1 MAINI
6 IIIYFS
12 YIFLSFSVIGYG
24 NLFSNLIFKKKLNY
38 GFLGL
43 LGIFILIL
51 YSYLSHFFYPHNA
64 LHNLI
69 FMFLGFVSFFFNTKK
84 NFFEI
89 LLTLLIFS
97 ILFISI
103 IIFKT
108 HDDFPYYHF
117 GYSHYLTQSSLT
129 IGIGMFN
136 HGFRTPSAIFYLNSL
151 FYLPLIKYYF
161 FHLPAILILGYA
173 NIVFICNLKKNFKK
187 NNINLVSYFILLS
200 ILFINIFFY
209 RISEH
214 GTDRSAQILLLVV
227 VAELLAFILIGE
239 IKNEKLSKIFLL
251 IALIVSFKAFYVLY
265 VVLLIPIILI
275 LKKKLEIKE
284 FFLLLLKNRGL
295 QLSSLMFV
303 LILLTN
309 FFNTGCL
316 IYPVNQIC
324 FSNLDWSIPNS
335 EIIRMK
341 EWYQQ
346 WSKAGAGPDFRVDNP
361 EIYIQ
366 SFNWVGHWIDEY
378 FFNKVSDFLLSII
391 TLMLIVGLTFH
402 TKKKITSRINN
413 NILLLLLFLVML
425 FFEWFYNHPS
435 LRYGGYTLIASI
447 FFIIASIK
455 FESFVIDKNKI
466 KKKFI
471 YLVAFSFLIFFCRN
485 AVRINNEIVQY
496 NFNPL
501 KNFSFRVTNHH
512 YRIENRINEYIQNYK
527 NCKLRKNNC
536 KKDMLPKIEKVFNIY
551 KFNIK

>member
-187 NNINLVSYFILLS
+187 ENINFVSYFILLS

-209 RISEH
+209 RIAEH

-295 QLSSLMFV
+295 QFSLLMFV

-485 AVRINNEIVQY
+485 AVRINNEILQY

-512 YRIENRINEYIQNYK
+512 YRIENGINEYIENYK
-527 NCKLRKNNC
+527 NCKLRENNC

-551 KFNIK
+551 KFNIN

>member
-209 RISEH
+209 RIAEH

-295 QLSSLMFV
+295 QFSLLMFV

-378 FFNKVSDFLLSII
+378 FFNKVSDFLLGII

-402 TKKKITSRINN
+402 TKKKIASRINN

-435 LRYGGYTLIASI
+435 LRYGGL
-447 FFIIASIK
+447 
-455 FESFVIDKNKI
+455 
-466 KKKFI
+466 
-471 YLVAFSFLIFFCRN
+471 YLNS
-485 AVRINNEIVQY
+485 
-496 NFNPL
+496 
-501 KNFSFRVTNHH
+501 
-512 YRIENRINEYIQNYK
+512 
-527 NCKLRKNNC
+527 
-536 KKDMLPKIEKVFNIY
+536 FNIFY
-551 KFNIK
+551 YCIHQI

>member
-97 ILFISI
+97 IFFISI

-187 NNINLVSYFILLS
+187 SNINFVSYFILLS

-209 RISEH
+209 RIAEH

-251 IALIVSFKAFYVLY
+251 IALIISFKAFYVLY

-295 QLSSLMFV
+295 QLSLLMFV

-378 FFNKVSDFLLSII
+378 FFNKVSDFLLGII

-485 AVRINNEIVQY
+485 AVRINNEILQY

-512 YRIENRINEYIQNYK
+512 YRIENGINEYIENYK
-527 NCKLRKNNC
+527 NCKLRENNC

-551 KFNIK
+551 KFNIN

>member
-187 NNINLVSYFILLS
+187 ENINFVSYFILLS

-209 RISEH
+209 RIAEH

-295 QLSSLMFV
+295 QLSLLMFV

-485 AVRINNEIVQY
+485 AVRINNEILQY

-512 YRIENRINEYIQNYK
+512 YRIENGINEYIENYK
-527 NCKLRKNNC
+527 NCKLRENNC

-551 KFNIK
+551 KFNIN

>member
-187 NNINLVSYFILLS
+187 ENINFVSYFILLS

-209 RISEH
+209 RIAEH

-295 QLSSLMFV
+295 QLSLLMFV

-346 WSKAGAGPDFRVDNP
+346 WSKAGAGPNFRVDNP

-378 FFNKVSDFLLSII
+378 FFNKVSDFLLGII

-485 AVRINNEIVQY
+485 AVRINNEILQY

-512 YRIENRINEYIQNYK
+512 YRIENGINEYIENYK
-527 NCKLRKNNC
+527 NCKLRENNC

-551 KFNIK
+551 KFNIN

>member
-209 RISEH
+209 RIAEH

-251 IALIVSFKAFYVLY
+251 IALIISFKAFYVLY
-265 VVLLIPIILI
+265 VVLLIPVIII

-284 FFLLLLKNRGL
+284 FSLLLLKNRGL
-295 QLSSLMFV
+295 QLSLLMLV

-447 FFIIASIK
+447 FFIIVSIK
-455 FESFVIDKNKI
+455 FESFAIDKNKI

-471 YLVAFSFLIFFCRN
+471 YLVVFSFLIFFGRN
-485 AVRINNEIVQY
+485 AVRINNEILQY

-512 YRIENRINEYIQNYK
+512 YRIENGINEYIQNYK

>member
-187 NNINLVSYFILLS
+187 ENINFVSYFILLS

-209 RISEH
+209 RIAEH

-295 QLSSLMFV
+295 QLSLLMFV

-413 NILLLLLFLVML
+413 NILLLLLLLVML

-485 AVRINNEIVQY
+485 AVRINNEILQY

-512 YRIENRINEYIQNYK
+512 YRIENGINEYIENYK
-527 NCKLRKNNC
+527 NCKLRENNC

-551 KFNIK
+551 KFNIN

>member
-187 NNINLVSYFILLS
+187 ENINFVSYFILLS

-209 RISEH
+209 RIAEH

-378 FFNKVSDFLLSII
+378 FFNKVSDFLLGII

-485 AVRINNEIVQY
+485 AVRINNEILQY

-512 YRIENRINEYIQNYK
+512 YRIENGINEYIENYK
-527 NCKLRKNNC
+527 NCKLRENNC

-551 KFNIK
+551 KFNIN

>member
-187 NNINLVSYFILLS
+187 NNINFVSYFILLS

-209 RISEH
+209 RIAEH

-295 QLSSLMFV
+295 QLSLLMFV

-378 FFNKVSDFLLSII
+378 FFNKVSDFLLGII

-455 FESFVIDKNKI
+455 FKSFVIDKNKI

-485 AVRINNEIVQY
+485 AVRINNEILQY

-512 YRIENRINEYIQNYK
+512 YRIENGINEYIENYK
-527 NCKLRKNNC
+527 NCKLRENNC

>member
-187 NNINLVSYFILLS
+187 ENINFVSYFILLS

-209 RISEH
+209 RIAEH

-295 QLSSLMFV
+295 QLSLLMFV

-378 FFNKVSDFLLSII
+378 FFNKVSDFLLGII

-455 FESFVIDKNKI
+455 FKSFVIDKNKI

-485 AVRINNEIVQY
+485 AVRINNEILQY

-512 YRIENRINEYIQNYK
+512 YRIENGINEYIQNYK

>member
-295 QLSSLMFV
+295 QLSLLMFV

-346 WSKAGAGPDFRVDNP
+346 WSKAGAGPNFRVDNP

-378 FFNKVSDFLLSII
+378 FFNKVSDFLLGII

-485 AVRINNEIVQY
+485 AVRINNEILQY

-512 YRIENRINEYIQNYK
+512 YRIENGINEYIENYK
-527 NCKLRKNNC
+527 NCKLRENNC

-551 KFNIK
+551 KFNIN

>member
-209 RISEH
+209 RIAEH

-295 QLSSLMFV
+295 QLSLLMFV

-485 AVRINNEIVQY
+485 AVRINNEILQY

-512 YRIENRINEYIQNYK
+512 YRIENGINEYIENYK
-527 NCKLRKNNC
+527 NCKLRENNC

-551 KFNIK
+551 KFNIN

>member
-187 NNINLVSYFILLS
+187 NNINFVSYFILLS

-209 RISEH
+209 RIAEH

-295 QLSSLMFV
+295 QLSLLMFV

-378 FFNKVSDFLLSII
+378 FFNKVSDFLLGII

-485 AVRINNEIVQY
+485 AVRINNEILQY

-512 YRIENRINEYIQNYK
+512 YRIENGINEYIENYK
-527 NCKLRKNNC
+527 NCKLRENNC

-551 KFNIK
+551 KFNIN

>member
-209 RISEH
+209 RIAEH

-295 QLSSLMFV
+295 QLSLLMFV

-378 FFNKVSDFLLSII
+378 FFNKVSDFLLGII

-402 TKKKITSRINN
+402 TKKKIASRINN

-485 AVRINNEIVQY
+485 AVRINNEILQY

-512 YRIENRINEYIQNYK
+512 YRIENGINEYIENYK
-527 NCKLRKNNC
+527 NCKLRENNC

-551 KFNIK
+551 KFNIN

>member
-187 NNINLVSYFILLS
+187 SNINFVSYFILLS

-209 RISEH
+209 RIAEH

-251 IALIVSFKAFYVLY
+251 IALIISFKAFYVLY
-265 VVLLIPIILI
+265 VVLLIPVIII

-284 FFLLLLKNRGL
+284 FSLLLLKNRGL
-295 QLSSLMFV
+295 QLSLLMLV

-378 FFNKVSDFLLSII
+378 FFNKVSDFLLGII

-455 FESFVIDKNKI
+455 FKSFVIDKNKI

-485 AVRINNEIVQY
+485 AVRINNEILQY

-512 YRIENRINEYIQNYK
+512 YRIENGINEYIQNYK

>member
-1 MAINI
+1 M
-6 IIIYFS
+6 
-12 YIFLSFSVIGYG
+12 
-24 NLFSNLIFKKKLNY
+24 
-38 GFLGL
+38 
-43 LGIFILIL
+43 
-51 YSYLSHFFYPHNA
+51 
-64 LHNLI
+64 
-69 FMFLGFVSFFFNTKK
+69 
-84 NFFEI
+84 
-89 LLTLLIFS
+89 
-97 ILFISI
+97 FISI

-187 NNINLVSYFILLS
+187 ENINFVSYFILLS

-209 RISEH
+209 RIAEH

-295 QLSSLMFV
+295 QLSLLMFV

-346 WSKAGAGPDFRVDNP
+346 WSKAGAGPNFRVDNP

-378 FFNKVSDFLLSII
+378 FFNKVSDFLLGII

-455 FESFVIDKNKI
+455 FKSFVIDKNKI

-485 AVRINNEIVQY
+485 AVRINNEILQY

-512 YRIENRINEYIQNYK
+512 YRIENGINEYIENYK
-527 NCKLRKNNC
+527 NCKLRENNC

>member
-187 NNINLVSYFILLS
+187 SNINFVSYFILLS

-209 RISEH
+209 RIAEH

-295 QLSSLMFV
+295 QLSLLMLV

-378 FFNKVSDFLLSII
+378 FFNKVSDFLLGII

-447 FFIIASIK
+447 FFIIVSIK
-455 FESFVIDKNKI
+455 FESFAIDKNKI

-512 YRIENRINEYIQNYK
+512 YRIENGINEYIQNYK

>member
-187 NNINLVSYFILLS
+187 ENINFVSYFILLS

-295 QLSSLMFV
+295 QLSLLMFV

-346 WSKAGAGPDFRVDNP
+346 WSKAGAGPNFRVDNP

-378 FFNKVSDFLLSII
+378 FFNKVSDFLLGII

-402 TKKKITSRINN
+402 TKKKNTSRINN

-485 AVRINNEIVQY
+485 AVRINNEILQY

-512 YRIENRINEYIQNYK
+512 YRIENGINEYIENYK
-527 NCKLRKNNC
+527 NCKLRENNC

-551 KFNIK
+551 KFNIN

>member
-187 NNINLVSYFILLS
+187 NNINFVSYFILLS

-209 RISEH
+209 RIAEH

-295 QLSSLMFV
+295 QLSLLMFV

-378 FFNKVSDFLLSII
+378 FFNKVSDFLLGII

-455 FESFVIDKNKI
+455 FKSFVIDKNKI

-485 AVRINNEIVQY
+485 AVRINNEILQY

-512 YRIENRINEYIQNYK
+512 YRIENGINEYIENYK
-527 NCKLRKNNC
+527 NCKLRENNC

-551 KFNIK
+551 KFNIN

>member
-97 ILFISI
+97 ILFFSI

-173 NIVFICNLKKNFKK
+173 NIVFICNF
-187 NNINLVSYFILLS
+187 
-200 ILFINIFFY
+200 
-209 RISEH
+209 
-214 GTDRSAQILLLVV
+214 
-227 VAELLAFILIGE
+227 
-239 IKNEKLSKIFLL
+239 
-251 IALIVSFKAFYVLY
+251 
-265 VVLLIPIILI
+265 
-275 LKKKLEIKE
+275 
-284 FFLLLLKNRGL
+284 
-295 QLSSLMFV
+295 
-303 LILLTN
+303 
-309 FFNTGCL
+309 
-316 IYPVNQIC
+316 
-324 FSNLDWSIPNS
+324 
-335 EIIRMK
+335 
-341 EWYQQ
+341 
-346 WSKAGAGPDFRVDNP
+346 
-361 EIYIQ
+361 
-366 SFNWVGHWIDEY
+366 
-378 FFNKVSDFLLSII
+378 
-391 TLMLIVGLTFH
+391 
-402 TKKKITSRINN
+402 
-413 NILLLLLFLVML
+413 
-425 FFEWFYNHPS
+425 
-435 LRYGGYTLIASI
+435 
-447 FFIIASIK
+447 
-455 FESFVIDKNKI
+455 
-466 KKKFI
+466 
-471 YLVAFSFLIFFCRN
+471 
-485 AVRINNEIVQY
+485 
-496 NFNPL
+496 
-501 KNFSFRVTNHH
+501 
-512 YRIENRINEYIQNYK
+512 
-527 NCKLRKNNC
+527 
-536 KKDMLPKIEKVFNIY
+536 
-551 KFNIK
+551 

>member
-187 NNINLVSYFILLS
+187 SNINFVSYFILVS

-209 RISEH
+209 RIAEH

-251 IALIVSFKAFYVLY
+251 IALIISFKAFYVLY

-295 QLSSLMFV
+295 QLSLLMFV

-378 FFNKVSDFLLSII
+378 FFNKVSDFLLGII

-485 AVRINNEIVQY
+485 AVRINNEILQY

-512 YRIENRINEYIQNYK
+512 YRIENGINEYIENYK
-527 NCKLRKNNC
+527 NCKLRENNC

-551 KFNIK
+551 KFNIN

>member
-209 RISEH
+209 RIAEH

-295 QLSSLMFV
+295 QFSLLMFV

-378 FFNKVSDFLLSII
+378 FFNKVSDFLLGII

-402 TKKKITSRINN
+402 TKKKIASRINN

-485 AVRINNEIVQY
+485 AVRINNEILQY

-512 YRIENRINEYIQNYK
+512 YRIENGINEYIENYK
-527 NCKLRKNNC
+527 NCKLRENNC

-551 KFNIK
+551 KFNIN

>member
-209 RISEH
+209 RIAEH

-295 QLSSLMFV
+295 QLSLLMFV

-485 AVRINNEIVQY
+485 AVRINNEILQY

-512 YRIENRINEYIQNYK
+512 YRIENGINEYIQNYK

-551 KFNIK
+551 KFNIN

>member
-187 NNINLVSYFILLS
+187 ENINFVSYFILLS

-209 RISEH
+209 RIAEH

-251 IALIVSFKAFYVLY
+251 IALIISFKAFYVLY
-265 VVLLIPIILI
+265 VVLLIPVIII

-284 FFLLLLKNRGL
+284 FSLLLLKNRGL
-295 QLSSLMFV
+295 QLSLLMLV

-378 FFNKVSDFLLSII
+378 FFNKVSDFLLGII

-485 AVRINNEIVQY
+485 AVRINNEILQY

-512 YRIENRINEYIQNYK
+512 YRIENGINEYIENYK
-527 NCKLRKNNC
+527 NCKLRENNC

-551 KFNIK
+551 KFNIN

>member
-84 NFFEI
+84 YFFEI

-187 NNINLVSYFILLS
+187 ENINFVSYFILLS

-209 RISEH
+209 RIAEH

-295 QLSSLMFV
+295 QLSLLMFV

-366 SFNWVGHWIDEY
+366 SFNWVGHWIDKY
-378 FFNKVSDFLLSII
+378 FFNKVSDFLLGII

-455 FESFVIDKNKI
+455 FKSFVIDKNKI

-485 AVRINNEIVQY
+485 AVRINNEILQY

-512 YRIENRINEYIQNYK
+512 YRIENGINEYIENYK
-527 NCKLRKNNC
+527 NCKLRENNC

>member
-295 QLSSLMFV
+295 QLSLLMFV

-485 AVRINNEIVQY
+485 AVRINNEILQY

-512 YRIENRINEYIQNYK
+512 YRIENGINEYIENYK
-527 NCKLRKNNC
+527 NCKLRENNC

-551 KFNIK
+551 KFNIN

>member
-209 RISEH
+209 RIAEH

-284 FFLLLLKNRGL
+284 FSLLLLKNRGL
-295 QLSSLMFV
+295 QLSLLMFV

-378 FFNKVSDFLLSII
+378 FFNKVSDFLLGII

-485 AVRINNEIVQY
+485 AVRINNEILQY

-512 YRIENRINEYIQNYK
+512 YRIENGINEYIENYK
-527 NCKLRKNNC
+527 NCKLRENNC

-551 KFNIK
+551 KFNIN

>member
-187 NNINLVSYFILLS
+187 ENINFVSYFILLS

-209 RISEH
+209 RIAEH

-295 QLSSLMFV
+295 QFSLLMFV

-378 FFNKVSDFLLSII
+378 FFNKVSDFLLGII

-485 AVRINNEIVQY
+485 AVRINNEILQY

-512 YRIENRINEYIQNYK
+512 YRIENGINEYIENYK
-527 NCKLRKNNC
+527 NCKLRENNC

-551 KFNIK
+551 KFNIN

>member
-187 NNINLVSYFILLS
+187 SNINFVSYFILLS

-209 RISEH
+209 RIAEH

-265 VVLLIPIILI
+265 VVLLIPVIII

-295 QLSSLMFV
+295 QLSLLMFV

-378 FFNKVSDFLLSII
+378 FFNKVSDFLLGII

-485 AVRINNEIVQY
+485 AVRINNEILQY

-512 YRIENRINEYIQNYK
+512 YRIENGINEYIENYK
-527 NCKLRKNNC
+527 NCKLRENNC

-551 KFNIK
+551 KFNIN

>member
-187 NNINLVSYFILLS
+187 SNINFVSYFILLS

-209 RISEH
+209 RIAEH

-512 YRIENRINEYIQNYK
+512 YRIENGINEYIQNYK

-551 KFNIK
+551 KFNIN